1 MSLVFVFEQ
10 TLTLKKRNFTLLL
23 SERLKNGDRW
33 TPSGPKRVYYAS
45 DLETL
50 KSQAAD
56 LSLLKK
62 AIQSELD
69 IRKKEGRFFS
79 SSDEMTVLR
88 IHPDILPGFIQ
99 DCQKRGILCFPDGQ
113 KTNFNTVQPVKPVLK
128 IERKSQDRIILILLD
143 SIPYSQVQLFI
154 PSLPMLVL
162 SNGKIFA
169 LHEKITLPLLE
180 SIPQNREISQTVYDA
195 LINRLNAFKACLAI
209 DEPEEKKKIVLHS
222 PPGNPVLDI
231 RENFQCAML
240 FVDYPQGIRIRGLDS
255 TNPVFYSEKNLELER
270 NLDEEKSYF
279 NTLKNLGAVFQGTV
293 ETEWYLPST
302 RVYKILE
309 TLEEE
314 GWLLEIKGKWLQT
327 RASLQF
333 TVAVD
338 KNRIRVSGHI
348 ESEKKKAGLEN
359 VMDSL
364 SKNLQYCEVDGETLC
379 LIPRESI
386 TDLKALLEKGER
398 LGGNIL
404 FKETEFPV
412 VSRFVTRNQNTETD
426 SGFKALCKF
435 EEDYEGIQPHP
446 VPKEMEEILRPYQ
459 KQGFYWLA
467 SLQKHSTFNGFLAD
481 DMGLGKTIQ
490 VLTLLL
496 SQYEDDTPKL
506 PSLLVVPTTLIF
518 NWEMEIGK
526 FARRLRYR
534 VHAGKERGE
543 TLDVRGCHLVITS
556 YAILRRDVELFKETG
571 WNYLILD
578 EAQAVKNP
586 EAQITKAVK
595 SISALKRLSL
605 SGTPVEN
612 SPLDLWSHFDFLMP
626 GFLGPLKEFST
637 RFGQGNKELLKELS
651 LRTKPFILRRLKSQ
665 VCTELP
671 PKTEITLHCKWKE
684 DQKEAYDAAL
694 AAGKKKLKQI
704 QGDEGVRNKTFHIL
718 EVILRLRQIACHP
731 ALACAPK
738 EEPWQ
743 SGKLDQILYTA
754 DEILSEGHKILIF
767 SQFAEHLKYVR
778 NTFHN
783 KGFVT
788 YYLDGETKDRGAVVR
803 SFTEE
808 SRACAFFLTLKAG
821 GFGLNLTEAS
831 YVFLLDPWW
840 NPFVE
845 SQAIDRSYRIGQTQ
859 PVTVYRFIT
868 RDSIEEKVLKLQ
880 ESKKA
885 VEKVLIQEANI
896 DSVPLTE
903 AMLENLLGD

>member
-1 MSLVFVFEQ
+1 MALVFIFD
-10 TLTLKKRNFTLLL
+10 LSHTLKKRQFTLLL
-23 SERLKNGDRW
+23 SERLRNGDRW
-33 TPSGPKRVYYAS
+33 VPSGPKRVYYAQ
-45 DLETL
+45 DLEAL

-62 AIQSELD
+62 ALQSELD
-69 IRKKEGRFFS
+69 LRKKEGRFFS
-79 SSDEMTVLR
+79 TSDEMTVLR
-88 IHPDILPGFIQ
+88 IHPDILPLFIK
-99 DCQKRGILCFPDGQ
+99 DCQKKGILCFPDGE
-113 KTNFNTVQPVKPVLK
+113 KTNFAISIPVKPVLK
-128 IERKSQDRIILILLD
+128 FERKNQNRIASLWID
-143 SIPYSQVQLFI
+143 SVPYPQIQLFI
-154 PSLPMLVL
+154 PSLPVL
-162 SNGKIFA
+162 AYGNGKMAA
-169 LHEKITLPLLE
+169 LPEKITLSFLE
-180 SIPQNREISQTVYDA
+180 SIPQNKEISQTEYDA
-195 LINRLNAFKACLAI
+195 LMNRLAAFRSCLTI
-209 DEPEEKKKIVLHS
+209 DEPEEKKKIFLNF
-222 PPGNPVLDI
+222 PPGSPVLDI

-240 FVDYPQGIRIRGLDS
+240 FVDYPQGIRIRALDS
-255 TNPVFYSEKNLELER
+255 TNPVFYSEKNTELLR
-270 NLDEEKSYF
+270 NMEEEKTYF
-279 NTLKNLGAVFQGTV
+279 NVLKKSGAVFQGTV

-302 RVYKILE
+302 RLYKILE
-309 TLEEE
+309 ELENE
-314 GWLLEIKGKWLQT
+314 GWLLEVKGKWLQT
-327 RASLQF
+327 RASIRF
-333 TVAVD
+333 NVSVD
-338 KNRIRVSGHI
+338 KNGIRVSGYI
-348 ESEKKKAGLEN
+348 ESAKKKAGLES

-364 SKNLQYCEVDGETLC
+364 TKNLSYCDVDGETLC

-386 TDLKALLEKGER
+386 TELKVLLERGER
-398 LGGNIL
+398 VGGNIL

-412 VSRFVTRNQNTETD
+412 VSRFVSRNQTAETD
-426 SGFKALCKF
+426 SGFKALCRF
-435 EEDYEGIQPHP
+435 EEDYEGIQAVP

-467 SLQKHSTFNGFLAD
+467 SLQKHETFNGFLAD

-496 SQYEDDTPKL
+496 SLYEDETPNP

-518 NWEMEIGK
+518 NWELEISR
-526 FARRLRYR
+526 FANRLKYKI
-534 VHAGKERGE
+534 HAGKEREE
-543 TLDVRGCHLVITS
+543 TLDPGGFHLVITS

-586 EAQITKAVK
+586 EAQITQAVK
-595 SISALKRLSL
+595 SISSLNRLSL

-626 GFLGPLKEFST
+626 GFLGPLKEFSS
-637 RFGQGNKELLKELS
+637 RFSQGNKELLKELS

-671 PKTEITLHCKWKE
+671 PKTEITLYCKWKE
-684 DQKEAYDAAL
+684 DQREAYEAAL
-694 AAGKKKLKQI
+694 ASGKKKLKQI
-704 QGDEGVRNKTFHIL
+704 QSDEGVKNKTFHIL

-731 ALACAPK
+731 ALACAPRDV
-738 EEPWQ
+738 PWQ

-767 SQFAEHLKYVR
+767 SQFAGHLKQVR
-778 NTFHN
+778 KAFHE

-788 YYLDGETKDRGAVVR
+788 YYLDGETRDRGDVVKA
-803 SFTEE
+803 FTGEE
-808 SRACAFFLTLKAG
+808 RACAFFLTLKAG

-868 RDSIEEKVLKLQ
+868 RSSIEEKVMKLQ

-885 VEKVLIQEANI
+885 VEKILIQEADM

-903 AMLENLLGD
+903 EMLENLLGD

>member
-1 MSLVFVFEQ
+1 MALVFIFD
-10 TLTLKKRNFTLLL
+10 LPHTLKKRQVTLLL
-23 SERLKNGDRW
+23 SERLRSGDRW
-33 TPSGPKRVYYAS
+33 VPAGPKRVYYVQ
-45 DLETL
+45 DLEAL
-50 KSQAAD
+50 KSQASD

-62 AIQSELD
+62 ALQSELD

-79 SSDEMTVLR
+79 SSDEMTALR
-88 IHPDILPGFIQ
+88 IHPDILPRFIE
-99 DCQKRGILCFPDGQ
+99 DCQKKGILCFPDGQ
-113 KTNFNTVQPVKPVLK
+113 KTNFNISFPVKPVLK
-128 IERKSQDRIILILLD
+128 IERKNQNRIVSLLMD
-143 SIPYSQVQLFI
+143 SIPYSQIQLFI
-154 PSLPMLVL
+154 PSLPMLVYG
-162 SNGKIFA
+162 NGKMFS
-169 LHEKITLPLLE
+169 LHEKVTLPFLE
-180 SIPQNREISQTVYDA
+180 SIPRNKEISQTEYDA
-195 LINRLNAFKACLAI
+195 LMNWLSAFRTCLTI
-209 DEPEEKKKIVLHS
+209 EEPEEKRKILLNS
-222 PPGNPVLDI
+222 PPGSPVLDI

-240 FVDYPQGIRIRGLDS
+240 FVDYPQGIRIRSLDS
-255 TNPVFYSEKNLELER
+255 TNPVFYSEKNTELLR
-270 NLDEEKSYF
+270 NMEEEKTYF
-279 NTLKNLGAVFQGTV
+279 NALKKTGAVFQGTV

-302 RVYKILE
+302 RLYQILE
-309 TLEEE
+309 DLENE
-314 GWLLEIKGKWLQT
+314 GWLLEVKGKWLQT
-327 RASLQF
+327 RASIRF
-333 TVAVD
+333 NVAVD
-338 KNRIRVSGHI
+338 KNCIRVSGYI
-348 ESEKKKAGLEN
+348 ESAKKKAGLET

-364 SKNLQYCEVDGETLC
+364 TKNLNYCDVDGETLC

-386 TDLKALLEKGER
+386 TDLKALLERGER
-398 LGGNIL
+398 VGGNIL

-412 VSRFVTRNQNTETD
+412 VSRFVSRNKTAEID
-426 SGFKALCKF
+426 SGFKALCRF
-435 EEDYEGIQPHP
+435 EEDFEGIQSVP
-446 VPKEMEEILRPYQ
+446 VPKEMDEILRPYQ

-467 SLQKHSTFNGFLAD
+467 SLQKHKTFNGFLAD

-496 SQYEDDTPKL
+496 SLYEDKTPKP

-518 NWEMEIGK
+518 NWELEIAR
-526 FARRLRYR
+526 FANRLRYK
-534 VHAGKERGE
+534 VHAGKEREE
-543 TLDVRGCHLVITS
+543 TLNSAGFHLVITS

-586 EAQITKAVK
+586 EAQITQAVK
-595 SISALKRLSL
+595 SISSYNRLSL

-626 GFLGPLKEFST
+626 GFLGPLKEFSS

-651 LRTKPFILRRLKSQ
+651 LRTKPYILRRLKSQ

-671 PKTEITLHCKWKE
+671 SKTEITLHCKWKE
-684 DQKEAYDAAL
+684 DQREAYEAAL
-694 AAGKKKLKQI
+694 ASGKKKLKQI
-704 QGDEGVRNKTFHIL
+704 QSDEGIKNKTFHIL

-738 EEPWQ
+738 DVPWQ

-767 SQFAEHLKYVR
+767 SQFAEHLKHVR
-778 NTFHN
+778 KAFHE

-788 YYLDGETKDRGAVVR
+788 YYLDGETRDRGDVVKAF
-803 SFTEE
+803 SGEV
-808 SRACAFFLTLKAG
+808 RACAFFLTLKAG
-821 GFGLNLTEAS
+821 GVGLNLTEAS

-868 RDSIEEKVLKLQ
+868 RNSIEEKVIKLQ

-885 VEKVLIQEANI
+885 VEKALIQEADM

-903 AMLENLLGD
+903 EMLENFLED